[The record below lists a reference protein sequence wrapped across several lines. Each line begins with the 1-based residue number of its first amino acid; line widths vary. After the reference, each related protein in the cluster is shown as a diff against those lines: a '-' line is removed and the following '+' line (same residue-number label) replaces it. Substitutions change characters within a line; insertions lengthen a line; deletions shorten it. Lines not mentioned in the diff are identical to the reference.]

1 LQLFIC
7 VGCFLVLRP
16 QVLGGGIDIVTI
28 GRGTYIRSVPGEFN
42 TDKNK
47 VMELAQAAGYI
58 SAGESKEH
66 TKDGL

>member
-1 LQLFIC
+1 LL
-7 VGCFLVLRP
+7 L

-58 SAGESKEH
+58 SAGGDSSGSSSSNMC
-66 TKDGL
+66 TSTW

>member
-1 LQLFIC
+1 L
-7 VGCFLVLRP
+7 

-47 VMELAQAAGYI
+47 VMELAQAAGYT
-58 SAGESKEH
+58 SAGE
-66 TKDGL
+66 G